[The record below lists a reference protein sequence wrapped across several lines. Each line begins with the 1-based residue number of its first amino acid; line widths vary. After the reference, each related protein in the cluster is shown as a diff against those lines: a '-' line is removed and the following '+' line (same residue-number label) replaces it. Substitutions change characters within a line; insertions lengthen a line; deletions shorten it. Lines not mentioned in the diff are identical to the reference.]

1 MQSKQRPHP
10 ATILKLEYW
19 VIIWKIFLAK
29 ITQMN
34 PLEFL
39 TSPHW
44 EGVAIFFFFF
54 NHIMGENIFGI
65 KTNGNQPMYV
75 ACSI

>member
-44 EGVAIFFFFF
+44 QGVAIFFFFF
-54 NHIMGENIFGI
+54 EPH
-65 KTNGNQPMYV
+65 NGRKYFWY
-75 ACSI
+75 

>member
-1 MQSKQRPHP
+1 
-10 ATILKLEYW
+10 
-19 VIIWKIFLAK
+19 
-29 ITQMN
+29 MN

-44 EGVAIFFFFF
+44 EGVAIFFFFVL